1 MRARGREQLFGLG
14 RHMFV
19 GDNSRSMKDQD
30 RNIVKFGSCL
40 SQGNFF
46 RFGSTKLKV
55 QVGTE
60 IRDCELSVARS

>member
-1 MRARGREQLFGLG
+1 
-14 RHMFV
+14 MFV

-55 QVGTE
+55 KVGTE